1 MPGARGANASW
12 IEVENPARERERKM
26 LCIWVGW
33 VLTMLEPTEGE
44 GWRGTVLVELTPW
57 EPPQNPSAHPR
68 NHLPTFLRAFAASGA
83 CLTCEKDKLVC
94 RGITASNETLNQM
107 RGMSQQIKASASLP
121 LGETIQCVLH
131 ILIRGP
137 AVRMNPAAHS
147 SESRIDTH

>member
-1 MPGARGANASW
+1 MHLGGLGADHAGAHRRRGL
-12 IEVENPARERERKM
+12 ERNS
-26 LCIWVGW
+26 LGVAD
-33 VLTMLEPTEGE
+33 TMGTAPEPLG
-44 GWRGTVLVELTPW
+44 
-57 EPPQNPSAHPR
+57 PPQEP
-68 NHLPTFLRAFAASGA
+68 LPTFLRAFAASGA
-83 CLTCEKDKLVC
+83 CLTYEKDKLVC